1 MQLSP
6 TPLTGRPA
14 DRRTGAEEAIYDRL
28 DALSISYLRVDHDHA
43 DTMEDCLR
51 IEKALGAAVA
61 KNLFLTNRRMTDY
74 YLLVMPGDK
83 PFKTRFLSAQLGVAR
98 LSFAGEEAMRT
109 LLRTVPGSVSPLELL
124 FDTEMRVRLLVDEEL
139 RTAPVF
145 CGHPGLSTSTV
156 RLGSDDLRRYLAS
169 TGHHPVYVTLPRRW
183 DE

>member
-1 MQLSP
+1 M
-6 TPLTGRPA
+6 
-14 DRRTGAEEAIYDRL
+14 
-28 DALSISYLRVDHDHA
+28 
-43 DTMEDCLR
+43 
-51 IEKALGAAVA
+51 
-61 KNLFLTNRRMTDY
+61 
-74 YLLVMPGDK
+74 LLVRDIRLPLSAGAGEA
-83 PFKTRFLSAQLGVAR
+83 FARALKTARIPAGRAAQLGVAR
-98 LSFAGEEAMRT
+98 LSFAGEEAMRM

-139 RTAPVF
+139 RAAPVF